1 MDKFQQKIFFLNH
14 TTQKFKNKIKQ
25 QSNQYNDTKD
35 IKKLQI

>member
-1 MDKFQQKIFFLNH
+1 MSA
-14 TTQKFKNKIKQ
+14 KNKIKRTIPKNCKIKLKQ